1 MSDYDEILIA
11 LRRITRA
18 IDLRSRRLMAVSGLT
33 APQIIMLRTV
43 FKHTTVSASQLAKEI
58 MLSQATVTSI
68 LERLE
73 KGGLIVKSRSDS
85 DRRVVNITLTPE
97 GVRRMNAAPELLQ
110 AGFLRKLRKLKDWE
124 RSQLI
129 SSLQRVGEMMDAE
142 DIDASPILEAG
153 ELLTDLKDSNL

>member
-1 MSDYDEILIA
+1 
-11 LRRITRA
+11 
-18 IDLRSRRLMAVSGLT
+18 
-33 APQIIMLRTV
+33 
-43 FKHTTVSASQLAKEI
+43 